1 MYSHIIVPFDGDES
15 SRRAAGVGA
24 DLSRLFDNRLV
35 IVTATPASGG
45 AEVQALKDRAQAM
58 SDERVDVWIEPNNK
72 PVDAIATTVKF
83 RPRALVCMFTHAR
96 QGVRRAVYGSIA
108 ESVIGRVEVPV
119 VLLGPA
125 FPGGDGT
132 DVRQLIVCVDE
143 SATSQSVLPL
153 AASWAQFL
161 QLPCKLVYIDCHSD
175 SRRRKGPDLETM
187 AALLE
192 RSSPRVEILVER
204 KKDAAAGIA
213 DMCTASSRALAV
225 IATHADMGRGSAGIE
240 VMKVVERAE
249 VPVLVERVGARRPA
263 PVDART
269 TSSVGE
275 PGPRA

>member
-72 PVDAIATTVKF
+72 PEDAIATTVKF
-83 RPRALVCMFTHAR
+83 RPRALICMFTHAR
-96 QGVRRAVYGSIA
+96 QGVRKAVYGSTA
-108 ESVIGRVEVPV
+108 EAIIDRVDVPV
-119 VLLGPA
+119 VLLGPN

-132 DVRQLIVCVDE
+132 DIRQLVVCVDE
-143 SATSQSVLPL
+143 SATSQSILPL
-153 AASWAQFL
+153 AALWAQYL
-161 QLPCKLVYIDCHSD
+161 RLPCTLLHIDKHGEN
-175 SRRRKGPDLETM
+175 RNRKGPDLEAM

-192 RSSPRVEILVER
+192 RSSPRVEIVAER
-204 KKDAAAGIA
+204 KKDVTAGILA
-213 DMCTASSRALAV
+213 QCTPSSRALAV

-240 VMKVVERAE
+240 VMKVVERAQ
-249 VPVLVERVGARRPA
+249 VPVLVERAGAKRPA
-263 PVDART
+263 PLPA
-269 TSSVGE
+269 
-275 PGPRA
+275 

>member
-1 MYSHIIVPFDGDES
+1 VYSHIIVPFDGDEP

-83 RPRALVCMFTHAR
+83 RPRALLCMFTHAR
-96 QGVRRAVYGSIA
+96 QGVRRAVYGSVAEQVIA
-108 ESVIGRVEVPV
+108 RVDVPV
-119 VLLGPA
+119 VLLGPN

-132 DVRQLIVCVDE
+132 DIRQLVVCVDE
-143 SATSQSVLPL
+143 TATSQSVLPL
-153 AASWAQFL
+153 AALWAQHL
-161 QLPCKLVYIDCHSD
+161 RLPCTLLHIDKHGD
-175 SRRRKGPDLETM
+175 SGKRRGPDLEMM

-192 RSSPRVEILVER
+192 RASPRVEIVAEK
-204 KKDAAAGIA
+204 KKDVTAGIL

-225 IATHADMGRGSAGIE
+225 MATHEDLGRSSAGID
-240 VMKVVERAE
+240 VMKVVERAQ
-249 VPVLVERVGARRPA
+249 VPVLIERAGAKRPA
-263 PVDART
+263 PT
-269 TSSVGE
+269 TVSG
-275 PGPRA
+275 

>member
-1 MYSHIIVPFDGDES
+1 VYSHIIVPFDGDET

-35 IVTATPASGG
+35 IVTATPASAG

-83 RPRALVCMFTHAR
+83 RPRSLLCMFTHAR

-108 ESVIGRVEVPV
+108 EAIIARVDVPV
-119 VLLGPA
+119 VLLGPN

-132 DVRQLIVCVDE
+132 DIRQLLVCVDE

-161 QLPCKLVYIDCHSD
+161 QLPCTLLHIDAHGE

-187 AALLE
+187 AALLG
-192 RSSPRVEILVER
+192 RSSPRVEIVTER
-204 KKDAAAGIA
+204 QKNVAGTIA

-225 IATHADMGRGSAGIE
+225 MATHEDMGRGSAGIE
-240 VMKVVERAE
+240 VMKVVEKAQ
-249 VPVLVERVGARRPA
+249 VPVLVERAGAKRPA
-263 PVDART
+263 PLSA
-269 TSSVGE
+269 
-275 PGPRA
+275 